1 MGEGDI
7 SAVRAPSGCILDV
20 ESVGGC
26 AAVDESSPASVAE
39 CPLGVMRLVQALS
52 VVLGLLVHH

>member
-1 MGEGDI
+1 MGECDI
-7 SAVRAPSGCILDV
+7 SAVRAPSWCVLHV

-39 CPLGVMRLVQALS
+39 FPLASSLR
-52 VVLGLLVHH
+52 VHQ